1 MVLHQAQK
9 QIASDTHRFR
19 VVSCGRR
26 FGKTYLAVLELVAVA
41 VSGKGKRVAYLA
53 PTFQQARDIAWAEL
67 LKVAEPIIITKNESR
82 LELTVKT
89 QDGGTSIIILRGWE
103 AVETLRGQYFDFM
116 VIDEI
121 SSMRYFE
128 SSWKEVIRPT
138 LSDKQGSVL
147 FISTP
152 KGYNHFFDL
161 FQMEK
166 KDTDYKSFKFTTYDN
181 PHIPKEEVDKARI
194 ELGEDRFAQEY
205 LADFRKVEGL
215 VYKEFDRN
223 MHVKDTIPTNIVER
237 FAGVD
242 FGFTNPT
249 AIVEVAKTNDG
260 VYYVTSE
267 WYKTG
272 KTNQEIVE
280 YTKTLEVNV
289 FYPDP
294 AEPDRILEMRNAGL
308 NCREVNKDV
317 PKGIDS
323 VRNMLRNKRLF
334 IHHSCRNLIW
344 EIENYQYK
352 EKKPGQNENEE
363 PVKEN
368 DHLLD
373 ALRYVIFMQSPAP
386 TQFDRMRQVQ
396 HFIARQNLSTNEN
409 V

>member
-1 MVLHQAQK
+1 MILHPAQK
-9 QIASDTHRFR
+9 QIASDNHRFR

-41 VSGKGKRVAYLA
+41 VSGSNKRLAYIA

-89 QDGGTSIIILRGWE
+89 QDGGSSIIMLRGWE
-103 AVETLRGQYFDFM
+103 AVETLRGQYFDFI

-138 LSDKQGSVL
+138 LSDKRGSVL

-152 KGYNHFFDL
+152 KGYNHFYEL
-161 FQMEK
+161 FLKEQ
-166 KDTDYKSFKFTTYDN
+166 KDEDYKSFHFSTYDN

-205 LADFRKVEGL
+205 LAEFRKVEGL
-215 VYKEFDRN
+215 VYKEFDRH
-223 MHVKDTIPTNIVER
+223 MHVKDTLPTNVIEKI
-237 FAGVD
+237 AGVD

-249 AIVEVAKTNDG
+249 AIVEVSKTNDG
-260 VYYVTSE
+260 VLYVTSE

-272 KTNQEIVE
+272 KTNSEVVE
-280 YTKTLEVNV
+280 YAKTLEVNA

-294 AEPDRILEMRNAGL
+294 AEPDRIQEMRNAGL

-323 VRNMLRNKRLF
+323 VRNMLRNRRLF
-334 IHHSCRNLIW
+334 IHQSCKNLIW

-352 EKKPGQNENEE
+352 EKKPGTNEPEE

-386 TQFDRMRQVQ
+386 TQFDRVRNAQ
-396 HFIARQNLSTNEN
+396 HFLARQNLSINEN